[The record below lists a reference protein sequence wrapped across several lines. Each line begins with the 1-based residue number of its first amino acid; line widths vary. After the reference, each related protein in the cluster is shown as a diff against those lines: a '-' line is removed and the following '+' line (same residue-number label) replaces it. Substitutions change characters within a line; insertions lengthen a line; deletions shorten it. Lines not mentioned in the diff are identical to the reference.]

1 MRIKDQKRYITV
13 KSQNINLFIKC
24 LMTARN
30 RYIEQGKQIDDV
42 NDLLLRFMKAKKK
55 LRA

>member
-13 KSQNINLFIKC
+13 NSGNINLFIKC

-30 RYIEQGKQIDDV
+30 VFIEQGKPIDDV

>member
-1 MRIKDQKRYITV
+1 MRIKNQKRYITV
-13 KSQNINLFIKC
+13 NSGNINLFIKC

-30 RYIEQGKQIDDV
+30 VYIEQGKPIDDV

>member
-1 MRIKDQKRYITV
+1 MRFKEQKRYITV
-13 KSQNINLFIKC
+13 TRENINLFIKC
-24 LMTARN
+24 LMAARN
-30 RYIEQGKQIDDV
+30 VFIEQGKPIDDV

>member
-13 KSQNINLFIKC
+13 TSENINLFIKC

-30 RYIEQGKQIDDV
+30 VFIEQGEPIDDV